1 MSCEESDEE
10 EGHHFMHYKCLYG
23 RVNFSRRGKRSWTRP
38 LPKTKRTLALGSV
51 KKWDIKIKG
60 KLAEIPL
67 EEFMSCQES
76 DEEDGSPVYA
86 IKSLA

>member
-1 MSCEESDEE
+1 M
-10 EGHHFMHYKCLYG
+10 
-23 RVNFSRRGKRSWTRP
+23 
-38 LPKTKRTLALGSV
+38 PKTKRTLALGSV